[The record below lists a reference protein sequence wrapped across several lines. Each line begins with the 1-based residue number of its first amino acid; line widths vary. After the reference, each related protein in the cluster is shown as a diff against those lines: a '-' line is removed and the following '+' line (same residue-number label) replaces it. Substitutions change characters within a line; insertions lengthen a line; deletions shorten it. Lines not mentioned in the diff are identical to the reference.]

1 MSLFDQQGNVIDLTG
16 ALDVFAAWIDEALN
30 DDAASPPPV
39 TIETPDLPDATD
51 DLAAVLSIGR
61 AWLQELVDTLQ
72 ERQQIVLFG
81 PPGTGMT
88 YIARA
93 ATQHIADR
101 GRRLRAEGRSTAST
115 RGGCHGRAG
124 PTPCAHHRRDEPRQ
138 PAEDFR

>member
-1 MSLFDQQGNVIDLTG
+1 MSLFDQQGNVIG

-39 TIETPDLPDATD
+39 TIETPDL
-51 DLAAVLSIGR
+51 L
-61 AWLQELVDTLQ
+61 DTLQ

-101 GRRLRAEGRSTAST
+101 DRRLRAEGRSTART
-115 RGGCHGRAG
+115 PGGCHGRAG